1 MSNAPSKRLQR
12 ALTLSV
18 GVLIFKVTVSVVLK
32 YHNYF
37 PPNFDFDF
45 LRGRQPYFSGPYQ
58 WAFYTHLASGPVS
71 LVLGMILVSDEFR
84 RRFPAWHRRL
94 GRIQVACVLLLVAPS
109 GLWMARYAE
118 AGTIAAIGFAA
129 LAVATGTSVALGW
142 RAAVQRRFSEHRR
155 WMWRSF
161 LLLCSAVVLRLIG
174 GLAVVLG
181 SEAAWL
187 DPLAAWL
194 SWLGP
199 LTAFELIR
207 LRNGRTR
214 RSLAQV
220 PLTSRGQ

>member
-1 MSNAPSKRLQR
+1 
-12 ALTLSV
+12 
-18 GVLIFKVTVSVVLK
+18 
-32 YHNYF
+32 
-37 PPNFDFDF
+37 
-45 LRGRQPYFSGPYQ
+45 
-58 WAFYTHLASGPVS
+58 
-71 LVLGMILVSDEFR
+71 
-84 RRFPAWHRRL
+84 
-94 GRIQVACVLLLVAPS
+94 
-109 GLWMARYAE
+109 MARYAE